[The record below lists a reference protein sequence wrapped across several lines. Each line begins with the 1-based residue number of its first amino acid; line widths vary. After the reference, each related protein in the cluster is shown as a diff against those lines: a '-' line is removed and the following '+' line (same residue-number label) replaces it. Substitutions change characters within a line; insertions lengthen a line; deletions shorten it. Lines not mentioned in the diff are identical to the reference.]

1 MIKEIGLRVVLA
13 SLVCGSTLYAQRS
26 VELIPFAGSYLPMMK
41 FGEASQQNPG
51 FSSQSDFWQTQ
62 SIAIGLRGRVAMS
75 TQSGFEAGFRYIP
88 TGWREDFNVT
98 SGNGID
104 VGYSLDGSLVIGDLR
119 YTYRPAR
126 SNLYGLVGG
135 AFMNRGGR
143 AWGDLISNAEYNK
156 SNASGVAGLGL
167 RASGS
172 SRFQID
178 ATLEFYLYSVDKVK
192 SASLVNGPFEAQSF
206 QSDILLTVGFP
217 ITLSGR

>member
-1 MIKEIGLRVVLA
+1 MFRGIWQRVVLA
-13 SLVCGSTLYAQRS
+13 SLLSGTALYGQRT

-51 FSSQSDFWQTQ
+51 FASHSDFWQTQ
-62 SIAIGLRGRVAMS
+62 SIAVGVRGRLAMS
-75 TQSGFEAGFRYIP
+75 TQSGFEAGVRYIP

-104 VGYSLDGSLVIGDLR
+104 VGYTLDGSLVISDLR

-156 SNASGVAGLGL
+156 SNASALAGLGL

-172 SRFQID
+172 SRHRTR
-178 ATLEFYLYSVDKVK
+178 AT
-192 SASLVNGPFEAQSF
+192 
-206 QSDILLTVGFP
+206 
-217 ITLSGR
+217 